1 MASIK
6 KVETQK
12 NYKLGCKFIWEM
24 PAQAYIVSRPSGV
37 TSAIQLTTTILTLKC
52 NIYAFWVMA
61 GLIRSCLS
69 KSCKRCRPFSLCSG
83 RTQL

>member
-37 TSAIQLTTTILTLKC
+37 TSAILLTILL
-52 NIYAFWVMA
+52 F
-61 GLIRSCLS
+61 LH
-69 KSCKRCRPFSLCSG
+69 
-83 RTQL
+83 